1 MSDNPFDSTDV
12 IEAEDT
18 GVEEDLDVETL
29 EATED
34 EAEDTVEAA
43 PAAPKAKSGTA
54 KEKKGPARPA
64 VPDGYIMP
72 VAFARELTK
81 HLAARGAENKHGKI
95 DPETNVIPPQQ
106 VYSMMRTNG
115 PDSKN
120 PFPVHEVDGF
130 SSPCLKLEE
139 ALKWWDDKD
148 ARVSKGKAEKAAK
161 AAKKAEKAEAAEA
174 EGEDNT
180 PDAPV
185 EAE

>member
-1 MSDNPFDSTDV
+1 MSNPFDTA
-12 IEAEDT
+12 EAAEVEEL
-18 GVEEDLDVETL
+18 GSVEEDLDVEAL
-29 EATED
+29 GEASED

-43 PAAPKAKSGTA
+43 PAAPKGKSGAA

-64 VPDGYIMP
+64 VPEGYIMP

-95 DPETNVIPPQQ
+95 HPDTNVIPPQQ

-115 PDSKN
+115 SDSKN
-120 PFPVHEVDGF
+120 PFPVHELEGF
-130 SSPCLKLEE
+130 TTLLKLEE
-139 ALKWWDDKD
+139 ALAWWDAKD
-148 ARVSKGKAEKAAK
+148 ARVSKSKAEKAAK
-161 AAKKAEKAEAAEA
+161 AAKKAEKAESAA

-180 PDAPV
+180 PDAPA